1 MAIPIPPIERISR
14 QDLSLEATSR
24 LARFVAAAEPGS
36 RLPTEKE
43 LCEQLGVGRSTLREA
58 MRSLA
63 FIGAVQS
70 RQGSGTFVSTL
81 EERAVDK
88 LIGLG
93 LMLQRSKVQEVIEV
107 RRMLEVEAARLAA
120 ECYDEGDRGELEEV
134 MRRMEASTGDPAE
147 ASRHDLEFHVRL
159 ARASHNSV
167 LLHFLNGMRSLLEI
181 WINRAVNREP
191 VVADIVRE
199 HNDVL
204 RAVFQRHGERA
215 AAAMF
220 LHQTNAA
227 ERLFATVGR
236 DRVTSEYL
244 PLLLAAKHEPYA

>member
-1 MAIPIPPIERISR
+1 MATLTPPIEKISR

-24 LARFVAAAEPGS
+24 LARLVAAAEPGS

-63 FIGAVQS
+63 FVGAVQS
-70 RQGSGTFVSTL
+70 RQGSGTFVSTV

-88 LIGLG
+88 LIGLS
-93 LMLQRSKVQEVIEV
+93 LMLQRSKVHEVIEV

-120 ECYDEGDRGELEEV
+120 ECHDATDRDDLEEV
-134 MRRMEASTGDPAE
+134 MRQMEASIGDPAE
-147 ASRHDLEFHVRL
+147 ASRHDLKFHVRL
-159 ARASHNSV
+159 AQASHNSV
-167 LLHFLNGMRSLLEI
+167 LLHFINGMRSLLEI
-181 WINRAVNREP
+181 WINRAVNREI

-204 RAVFQRHGERA
+204 RAVFQHNGERA

-227 ERLFATVGR
+227 ERLFATVGG
-236 DRVTSEYL
+236 DQFTSEYL
-244 PLLLAAKHEPYA
+244 PLLLVPKS